1 MNLTQIEQQVL
12 HLPEQERAAL
22 VHKILISLETLSA
35 EELEQDW
42 MIEAGRRAVELDTG
56 AVQPVPADEVRR
68 KAQALLR

>member
-1 MNLTQIEQQVL
+1 MNLTQIEQQAL

-56 AVQPVPADEVRR
+56 TVQPVSADEVRR

>member
-1 MNLTQIEQQVL
+1 MNLTQIEQQAL

-42 MIEAGRRAVELDTG
+42 MIEAERRAVELDAGT
-56 AVQPVPADEVRR
+56 VQPVSADEVRR